1 MQMNSVP
8 DELLSLRGQID
19 KLDEELLLLLV
30 KRFQVTAE
38 VGRLKASKGL
48 DSLDEGREK
57 QKLIDLQKLANEK
70 SLNPKFILQLYQ
82 IIFAEVVANHR
93 TYLK

>member
-1 MQMNSVP
+1 MNSVP

-19 KLDEELLLLLV
+19 KLDEEILSLLE

-48 DSLDEGREK
+48 DSLDEEREK
-57 QKLIDLQKLANEK
+57 QKLIDLQKLSIEK
-70 SLNPKFILQLYQ
+70 SLNPKFVLKLFQL
-82 IIFAEVVANHR
+82 IFTEVVENHR
-93 TYLK
+93 SYLK